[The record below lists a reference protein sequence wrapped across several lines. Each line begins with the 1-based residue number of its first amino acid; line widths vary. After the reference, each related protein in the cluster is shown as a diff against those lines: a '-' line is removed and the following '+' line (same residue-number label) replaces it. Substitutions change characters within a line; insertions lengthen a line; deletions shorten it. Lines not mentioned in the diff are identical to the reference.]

1 MPYYQGY
8 PNYQYQQNYQQNY
21 QNQIIPIPSEM
32 DARNY
37 PVANGNSVTFRDE
50 NKPYIYVKS
59 MGYSQLD
66 RPIFEKYRLTKEE
79 TEEQPTQAKEYALK
93 TDIQALYDEINK
105 LKGMIEE
112 VKDNEYS
119 SDVSTIKE

>member
-1 MPYYQGY
+1 MPYNPYLQ
-8 PNYQYQQNYQQNY
+8 NYQQNFQQNY

-79 TEEQPTQAKEYALK
+79 TEEQHTQSAEYALK
-93 TDIQALYDEINK
+93 TELEALRDELNV
-105 LKGMIEE
+105 LKGKIKE
-112 VKDNEYS
+112 VDNE
-119 SDVSTIKE
+119 

>member
-1 MPYYQGY
+1 MPYYQNNPY
-8 PNYQYQQNYQQNY
+8 PNSFLQGYQQMQN

-50 NKPYIYVKS
+50 NAPYIYVKS

-66 RPIFEKYRLTKEE
+66 RPTFEKYRLTKEE
-79 TEEQPTQAKEYALK
+79 AEEPQQQAVEYALK
-93 TDIQALYDEINK
+93 SDIESLQAEIK
-105 LKGMIEE
+105 RLKRLM
-112 VKDNEYS
+112 VKED
-119 SDVSTIKE
+119 DDDTK